1 MRHSDP
7 GACHG
12 LKIGLFSEKN
22 MNLMNSWNMKWENPI
37 LANIKKYENN
47 VTRKRQDPLKEHFRN
62 SSNQPFFNLWQA
74 PGWFSYFFIL
84 FSYFFD
90 FFCICLCILSTFF
103 YIIFILKKATI
114 FFHIFRIIFF
124 HIFSEKNLKPRIP
137 ILQGYVCLKSR
148 WHKHQNVFSMGAHIN
163 HRTWFFCAI
172 YSETAIHKL

>member
-62 SSNQPFFNLWQA
+62 SSNPPFFNLWQA

-84 FSYFFD
+84 FSYFLIFLHLFVYSVH
-90 FFCICLCILSTFF
+90 FFL
-103 YIIFILKKATI
+103 YY
-114 FFHIFRIIFF
+114 FHIKKSDHIFSYF
-124 HIFSEKNLKPRIP
+124 QKHIFSEKNLKPRIP
-137 ILQGYVCLKSR
+137 ILQGYVCL
-148 WHKHQNVFSMGAHIN
+148 NIN
-163 HRTWFFCAI
+163 C
-172 YSETAIHKL
+172 SQL